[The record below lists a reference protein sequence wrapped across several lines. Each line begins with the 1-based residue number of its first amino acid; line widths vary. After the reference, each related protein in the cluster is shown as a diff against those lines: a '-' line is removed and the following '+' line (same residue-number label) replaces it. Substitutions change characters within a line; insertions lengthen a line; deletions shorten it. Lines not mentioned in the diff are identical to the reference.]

1 MMAENKEAAADNP
14 ATQDAPVETTE
25 AKTSAETVA
34 ADGADTAEATETT
47 NGHAG
52 HPAEATNGVA
62 MDDPGAHAD
71 AADEA
76 EASPE
81 SMETAG
87 AGPQTEV
94 ADEDEMQAATG
105 HGVETPAEDVG
116 DAAPEPAVDPTAAAD
131 AVDSEAAVLSEPE
144 ARIAAEGAAIEPE
157 GEQSAAAHKSEAA
170 ATDPAAEPPAE
181 ENSAV
186 EPPAEENSA
195 VEPPAEEN
203 SAAEPP
209 AEEMSFAEMFELA
222 EKQSAERRKKQ
233 SAEIGGNIR
242 PGQVI
247 FAKVVGFSHDSV
259 FLDVGAKA
267 EGIIAKS
274 ELADENGDLDIK
286 EGDKVEARVR
296 KFEGGAVILS
306 KVLPH
311 QSLKNREE
319 LREAYRIG
327 LAVEGRVTGQNKGG
341 FDVEVAGMRAFCPA
355 SQIDLRPAKPETYVG
370 KKFPFKLSEFKDNG
384 RNIVVSRRVLLEEE
398 QKKKAEEILKTLE
411 VGAVVDGVVTTLKD
425 YGAFVDIGGLE
436 GLVHLSEVTHGHIK
450 KPSEV
455 LKVGYPVKAKVLKIE
470 DGKGGTKKISL
481 SMKALTEDPWVTA
494 QATVKEGMKVK
505 GKVAR
510 IQDFGA
516 FVEILPGVDGLIH
529 VSNMSLDRRV
539 KNPKDVVKVGD
550 EVEATVIKAEW
561 EKRRIGLSLVKTPQ
575 ELANELAKGR
585 VFDGSVDRIESF
597 GIFVKLPNGARG
609 LVPAAET
616 GTQRGADLKKEFE
629 SGQTVKVVVQ
639 DLDTKN
645 GRIRMSIR
653 AAKEAEER
661 AEFEGYMSTSNK
673 KGKGL
678 GTLGDLLKKQ
688 LGDKIDTLRK

>member
-1 MMAENKEAAADNP
+1 MMAENKEATAENAASP
-14 ATQDAPVETTE
+14 DAPVETTE
-25 AKTSAETVA
+25 ASENVAEAAADTIEASPLDAPETNGHAAPADPAEEANGVA
-34 ADGADTAEATETT
+34 AEVSADESAVNGSAAEGDTAEA
-47 NGHAG
+47 
-52 HPAEATNGVA
+52 GVV
-62 MDDPGAHAD
+62 AD
-71 AADEA
+71 AADA
-76 EASPE
+76 VPAPE
-81 SMETAG
+81 SN
-87 AGPQTEV
+87 Q
-94 ADEDEMQAATG
+94 
-105 HGVETPAEDVG
+105 
-116 DAAPEPAVDPTAAAD
+116 AD
-131 AVDSEAAVLSEPE
+131 ASAAGETGTDEAKAEPE
-144 ARIAAEGAAIEPE
+144 TSKPE
-157 GEQSAAAHKSEAA
+157 L
-170 ATDPAAEPPAE
+170 PP
-181 ENSAV
+181 
-186 EPPAEENSA
+186 
-195 VEPPAEEN
+195 
-203 SAAEPP
+203 
-209 AEEMSFAEMFELA
+209 EEMSFAEMFELA

-267 EGIIAKS
+267 EGIISKS
-274 ELADENGDLDIK
+274 ELADENGELNIK

-319 LREAYRIG
+319 LREAHRIG

-341 FDVEVAGMRAFCPA
+341 FDVEIAGLRAFCPA
-355 SQIDLRPAKPETYVG
+355 SQIDLRPGKPESYVG

-384 RNIVVSRRVLLEEE
+384 RNIVVSRRVILDEE
-398 QKKKAEEILKTLE
+398 QKKKAEEVLKTLE
-411 VGAVVDGVVTTLKD
+411 VGAVVDGVVTSLKD

-436 GLVHLSEVTHGHIK
+436 GLVHLSEIKHGHIK

-455 LKVGYPVKAKVLKIE
+455 LKVGYPVKALVLKIE

-481 SMKALTEDPWVTA
+481 SMKALTEDPWVAA
-494 QATVKEGMKVK
+494 QASVKEGDKVI

-516 FVEILPGVDGLIH
+516 FVEIRPGVDGLIH
-529 VSNMSLDRRV
+529 VSAMSLDRRV
-539 KNPKDVVKVGD
+539 KNPRDVVKVGD
-550 EVEATVIKAEW
+550 EVEATVVKVEW
-561 EKRRIGLSLVKTPQ
+561 DKRRIGLSMVKTPQ
-575 ELANELAKGR
+575 ELANELQRGK
-585 VFDGSVDRIESF
+585 VFEGAVDRIEGF
-597 GIFVKLPNGARG
+597 GVFVKLPNGARG

-616 GTQRGADLKKEFE
+616 GTQRGSDLKKEFE
-629 SGQTVKVVVQ
+629 NGQKVKVVIQ
-639 DLDTKN
+639 ELDSKN

-661 AEFEGYMSTSNK
+661 AEFEGYMNTSNK

-688 LGDKIDTLRK
+688 LGDKIDTLR

>member
-1 MMAENKEAAADNP
+1 MMAENKEATAENAATP
-14 ATQDAPVETTE
+14 EAPVNTTE
-25 AKTSAETVA
+25 AEAAVDNAIDSAGT
-34 ADGADTAEATETT
+34 TASS
-47 NGHAG
+47 NGHS
-52 HPAEATNGVA
+52 AEATNGA
-62 MDDPGAHAD
+62 DTNGA
-71 AADEA
+71 
-76 EASPE
+76 
-81 SMETAG
+81 
-87 AGPQTEV
+87 
-94 ADEDEMQAATG
+94 AAT
-105 HGVETPAEDVG
+105 EAAP
-116 DAAPEPAVDPTAAAD
+116 DAAPPAASPPAAAPD
-131 AVDSEAAVLSEPE
+131 GAP
-144 ARIAAEGAAIEPE
+144 AEGAKPE
-157 GEQSAAAHKSEAA
+157 L
-170 ATDPAAEPPAE
+170 
-181 ENSAV
+181 
-186 EPPAEENSA
+186 
-195 VEPPAEEN
+195 
-203 SAAEPP
+203 P

-274 ELADENGDLDIK
+274 ELANEEGELDVK

-319 LREAYRIG
+319 LREAHRIG
-327 LAVEGRVTGQNKGG
+327 MAVEGRVTGQNKGG

-355 SQIDLRPAKPETYVG
+355 SQIDLRPGKPETYVG
-370 KKFPFKLSEFKDNG
+370 KKFPFKLAEFKDNG

-398 QKKKAEEILKTLE
+398 QKKRAEEVLKTLE
-411 VGAVVDGVVTTLKD
+411 VGSVVDGTVTSLKD

-436 GLVHLSEVTHGHIK
+436 GLVHLSELTYSHIK

-455 LKVGYPVKAKVLKIE
+455 LKVGYPVKAQVLKIE

-481 SMKALTEDPWVTA
+481 SMKALTEDPWVSA
-494 QATVKEGMKVK
+494 QASVKEGMKVT

-539 KNPKDVVKVGD
+539 KNPRDLVKVGD
-550 EVEATVIKAEW
+550 QVEATVIKAEW
-561 EKRRIGLSLVKTPQ
+561 DKRRIGLSLVKTPQ
-575 ELANELAKGR
+575 ELANELSKGK
-585 VFDGSVDRIESF
+585 VFEGAVDRIEGF

-616 GTQRGADLKKEFE
+616 GTQRGSDLKKEF
-629 SGQTVKVVVQ
+629 SHGQKVKVVVQ

-653 AAKEAEER
+653 AAKEA
-661 AEFEGYMSTSNK
+661 
-673 KGKGL
+673 
-678 GTLGDLLKKQ
+678 
-688 LGDKIDTLRK
+688 

>member
-1 MMAENKEAAADNP
+1 MMAENKEASAPNP
-14 ATQDAPVETTE
+14 DAPVETTAAAPTE
-25 AKTSAETVA
+25 AE
-34 ADGADTAEATETT
+34 T

-52 HPAEATNGVA
+52 PAEAANG
-62 MDDPGAHAD
+62 AD
-71 AADEA
+71 ADASVEA
-76 EASPE
+76 TS
-81 SMETAG
+81 
-87 AGPQTEV
+87 TEGH
-94 ADEDEMQAATG
+94 AAQEG
-105 HGVETPAEDVG
+105 
-116 DAAPEPAVDPTAAAD
+116 AAD
-131 AVDSEAAVLSEPE
+131 AVAHEGAAGDAATAGAEEAATGDPAAAGTEE
-144 ARIAAEGAAIEPE
+144 AVAAAPDEGAEAEGAAADGAASAEGGSAKPE
-157 GEQSAAAHKSEAA
+157 M
-170 ATDPAAEPPAE
+170 PAD
-181 ENSAV
+181 
-186 EPPAEENSA
+186 
-195 VEPPAEEN
+195 
-203 SAAEPP
+203 
-209 AEEMSFAEMFELA
+209 EMSFAEMFELA

-267 EGIIAKS
+267 EGIISKS
-274 ELADENGDLDIK
+274 ELADENGELDIK

-319 LREAYRIG
+319 LREAHRIG

-341 FDVEVAGMRAFCPA
+341 YDVEVAGMRAFCPA
-355 SQIDLRPAKPETYVG
+355 SQIDLRPGKPENYVG
-370 KKFPFKLSEFKDNG
+370 KKFPFKMSEFKDNG
-384 RNIVVSRRVLLEEE
+384 RNIVVSRRVILDEE
-398 QKKKAEEILKTLE
+398 QKKKAEEVLKTLE
-411 VGAVVDGVVTTLKD
+411 VGSVVDGVVTTLKD

-436 GLVHLSEVTHGHIK
+436 GLVHLSEITYGHIK

-455 LKVGYPVKAKVLKIE
+455 LKVGYPVKAQVLKIE

-481 SMKALTEDPWVTA
+481 SMKALTQDPWLSA
-494 QATVKEGMKVK
+494 QTTIKEGMKVT

-539 KNPKDVVKVGD
+539 KNPRDVVKVGD

-561 EKRRIGLSLVKTPQ
+561 DKRRIGLSLVKTPQ
-575 ELANELAKGR
+575 ELANELAKGK
-585 VFDGSVDRIESF
+585 VFEGAVDRIEGF
-597 GIFVKLPNGARG
+597 GVFVKLPNGARG

-616 GTQRGADLKKEFE
+616 GTQRGADLKKEFAN
-629 SGQTVKVVVQ
+629 GQKVKVVVQ

-688 LGDKIDTLRK
+688 LGDKIDTLR